1 MRFYVI
7 DSRANIPEGAANQAY
22 LITDNWN
29 DWFKY
34 QTQYWLIIY
43 SADGDKIDAGAVK
56 IGQFGW
62 REDQARP
69 DIPVEFDRLNE
80 NFFSLGQ
87 DNSYYEAIKNLG
99 DAQRT
104 LVLAALRD
112 IAADAALFA
121 AAMEEEVTRESLLRS
136 VSEAAAKG
144 QYRRIAGG
152 GNRLDR
158 YAFGFKP
165 KKRYNQEPPELTFV
179 VEPNSQPPT
188 NIHVLI
194 GRNGVG
200 KTHILQDLSRTIT
213 RIPEADNEPL
223 GELTFEDTI
232 FNDGDLGFSNLVSV
246 TFSAFDPFDPLPEP
260 QDKTKGFRYAY
271 VGLKHRTKSKTEPK
285 KPPKSPEQLGG
296 DFAKSVRLCLQGAR
310 RARWERALE
319 ILESDPIFK
328 QAELASLARTTDED
342 GPEAAQELAQ
352 YTYRMLSSG
361 HKIVLLTLTRLV
373 ETVEERSLVLIDEPE
388 AHLHPPLLS
397 AFVRALSDLLTD
409 RNGAAIIATHSPVI
423 LQEVPKSCAW
433 LIDRNGPLLTV
444 DRPTVET
451 FGENV
456 GILTREVF
464 QLEVTHAGF
473 HRLLAEAVRTY
484 GSYDAVLNHFNN
496 QLGGEA
502 KAVARGLVL
511 NQENGGEQDV

>member
-7 DSRANIPEGAANQAY
+7 DSRTEIPEGAANQAF

-43 SADGDKIDAGAVK
+43 SPDGNEIDAGSVK
-56 IGQFGW
+56 IGQFNW
-62 REDQARP
+62 RDGQNRP
-69 DIPVEFDRLNE
+69 DIPQQFERLAAE
-80 NFFSLGQ
+80 FFSLGQ
-87 DNSYYEAIKNLG
+87 DDSYYEAIKGLG
-99 DAQRT
+99 EEPRT
-104 LVLAALRD
+104 SVFAALRD
-112 IAADAALFA
+112 IAADAALYA
-121 AAMEEEVTRESLLRS
+121 AAVEEEVTRESLLRS
-136 VSEAAAKG
+136 VSETAAKG

-158 YAFGFKP
+158 YSFGFKP
-165 KKRYNQEPPELTFV
+165 KKRHNQEPPELSFV

-213 RIPEADNEPL
+213 QIPESDNEPL

-232 FNDGDLGFSNLVSV
+232 FDDGSLGFSNLVSV

-271 VGLKHRTKSKTEPK
+271 VGLKHRTKSKSEPK
-285 KPPKSPEQLGG
+285 KPPKTPEQLGS

-310 RARWERALE
+310 RSRWERALE

-328 QAELASLARTTDED
+328 QAELASLARATDED

-352 YTYRMLSSG
+352 QTYKMLSSG

-433 LIDRNGPLLTV
+433 LIDRSGPVLTV
-444 DRPTVET
+444 ERPSIET

-473 HRLLAEAVRTY
+473 HRLLADAVRNYGTYEAV
-484 GSYDAVLNHFNN
+484 LHHFNS

-502 KAVARGLVL
+502 KAVARGLVV
-511 NQENGGEQDV
+511 NRDDGGEPDV